1 MKYHLAQYNIA
12 RLVAPLDDPRIEPF
26 MAALD
31 PLNRLA
37 EESPG
42 FVWRLQTDE
51 GNSTSVRVYD
61 DPLIIVNFSVW
72 ESTDALSDYAYKSG
86 HAAMYSRRR
95 EFFELHEKP
104 YLVCWWIPAGHEP
117 TVEEADERLRHL
129 EDHGPT
135 PRAFTLKQR
144 FPAPDGASAI
154 QSPS

>member
-42 FVWRLQTDE
+42 FVWRLQTEE

-61 DPLIIVNFSVW
+61 DPLIIINFSVW
-72 ESTDALSDYAYKSG
+72 ESADALFDYAYKSG
-86 HAAMYSRRR
+86 HAAMFRRR
-95 EFFELHEKP
+95 LEFFDLHEKP
-104 YLVCWWIPAGHEP
+104 YFVCWWIAAGHEP
-117 TVEEADERLRHL
+117 TVEEAEERLRHL
-129 EDHGPT
+129 EEHGPA
-135 PRAFTLKQR
+135 PHAFTLKHR
-144 FPAPDGASAI
+144 FPAPDGAAAI
-154 QSPS
+154 ESPS